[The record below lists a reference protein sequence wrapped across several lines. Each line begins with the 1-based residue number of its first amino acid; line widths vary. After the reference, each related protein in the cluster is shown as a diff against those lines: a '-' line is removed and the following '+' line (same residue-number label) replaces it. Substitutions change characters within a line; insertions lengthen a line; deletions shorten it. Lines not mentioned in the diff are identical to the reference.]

1 MKRGQS
7 GNDSS
12 KRVNSTQNQ
21 QQDEKDVVVYEDPF
35 VDQYEEED
43 IVDESQLNE
52 DEVEEMGM
60 EEEEEEK
67 HDVIELVRSLK
78 QVFKIGKDK
87 LEEGEHLDYDNSA
100 YKMYHRLNVDWPCLS
115 FDIVTDNLGILRDRV

>member
-1 MKRGQS
+1 MKRGQF
-7 GNDSS
+7 GNESS

-21 QQDEKDVVVYEDPF
+21 QQDEKDLVVYEDPF

-60 EEEEEEK
+60 DEEEEEK
-67 HDVIELVRSLK
+67 HDVIELVYSL
-78 QVFKIGKDK
+78 
-87 LEEGEHLDYDNSA
+87 N
-100 YKMYHRLNVDWPCLS
+100 
-115 FDIVTDNLGILRDRV
+115 

>member
-78 QVFKIGKDK
+78 
-87 LEEGEHLDYDNSA
+87 
-100 YKMYHRLNVDWPCLS
+100 
-115 FDIVTDNLGILRDRV
+115 